1 MTSSRSST
9 RTTPRPTTRRAWW
22 PKAQGREGGREGG
35 RGGGGGGMM
44 LYIYR
49 ILCPGWK
56 KNLGKL
62 IEFAK
67 DEGRRGG
74 REGGRGYRPRVLPGL
89 VLDFYSQRG
98 ERKRRRLRAW

>member
-1 MTSSRSST
+1 V
-9 RTTPRPTTRRAWW
+9 AEVEKGWW
-22 PKAQGREGGREGG
+22 FIFIEFFVE
-35 RGGGGGGMM
+35 
-44 LYIYR
+44 
-49 ILCPGWK
+49 GWK

-74 REGGRGYRPRVLPGL
+74 RDGGREGGGIDLEYCLGWCL
-89 VLDFYSQRG
+89 SQRG